1 MKRSEEDSGNHNLVS
16 EDDAMN
22 HYNEIKEALRANF
35 NSFDD
40 LLQKMG
46 LPAFTTQSNVV
57 TFKDFETLIR
67 SMVQGQKFSVQQLKN
82 VFMTYAAGV
91 TAADASIRAVDFK
104 DKFFPGIHWK
114 RAGDGP
120 SLLTSNQTAG
130 SVRSADNS
138 SQAPSMHVDNI
149 LQGLKQEELAK
160 MDRDEG
166 IMRQKEDKYRRGVK
180 AINEDAMERNSQSS
194 RASQGIDDILNRGKD
209 PRKGKNDLGKIEEE
223 KILVGNQSSF
233 LSHEELRKFKLN
245 DQFFRQNEAI
255 ISQIPIEERFKFD
268 KSLDIFF
275 QTFCRGLIKEITS
288 GPVKRDISSY
298 VDHYGKEV
306 KGFLTFSEFKEIYT
320 IHVQPY
326 SSTDDSALNA
336 GLKGVG

>member
-1 MKRSEEDSGNHNLVS
+1 MKRSEDNSANHNLVS

-120 SLLTSNQTAG
+120 SLMNSNQTAG
-130 SVRSADNS
+130 SLRSADNS

-149 LQGLKQEELAK
+149 L
-160 MDRDEG
+160 
-166 IMRQKEDKYRRGVK
+166 
-180 AINEDAMERNSQSS
+180 
-194 RASQGIDDILNRGKD
+194 
-209 PRKGKNDLGKIEEE
+209 
-223 KILVGNQSSF
+223 
-233 LSHEELRKFKLN
+233 
-245 DQFFRQNEAI
+245 
-255 ISQIPIEERFKFD
+255 
-268 KSLDIFF
+268 
-275 QTFCRGLIKEITS
+275 
-288 GPVKRDISSY
+288 
-298 VDHYGKEV
+298 
-306 KGFLTFSEFKEIYT
+306 
-320 IHVQPY
+320 
-326 SSTDDSALNA
+326 
-336 GLKGVG
+336 